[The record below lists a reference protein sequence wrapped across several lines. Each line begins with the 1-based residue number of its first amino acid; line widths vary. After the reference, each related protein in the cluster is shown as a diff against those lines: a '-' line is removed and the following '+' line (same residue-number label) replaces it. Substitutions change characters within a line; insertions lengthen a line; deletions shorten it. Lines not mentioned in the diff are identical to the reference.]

1 MRDARS
7 DMDSVVV
14 SVVMLYIVSLFIV
27 FVNSFTK
34 IC

>member
-34 IC
+34 IS